1 MGWRTDRKSLLALQ
15 RGVPVVPLH
24 DPHRA
29 RRCGVQ
35 AQLAQDTLVEV
46 LVDDLDPAVHC
57 GEDVHGARLL
67 ELARQL
73 GVAAH
78 GLVHVHP
85 DEDAVE
91 VSHAA
96 TPGRGERGAPLEIR
110 SRTKSGI
117 SEISSATTIPAAPS
131 RAIFSAAVSSFPSTI
146 VPAWPKLIP
155 GISSMRRPA
164 MKATIGSRES
174 FPVTHAA
181 SSASIRPPGS
191 V

>member
-1 MGWRTDRKSLLALQ
+1 MGWRTDRKNLLALQ

-46 LVDDLDPAVHC
+46 LVDDLDPA
-57 GEDVHGARLL
+57 
-67 ELARQL
+67 
-73 GVAAH
+73 
-78 GLVHVHP
+78 VHP

-155 GISSMRRPA
+155 GISSMKRPA

-174 FPVTHAA
+174 FARTHSA
-181 SSASIRPPGS
+181 SSASMRPPGS